1 MVGWVTVSCEPSPFR
16 RRLAI
21 RRGLISADFTMV
33 SLPEYEVALGLPLG
47 APMPTLPGRARA
59 QFHDSP
65 SRLAQAA
72 GWTTSRSAAAQPDET
87 VTMQVGEGLAVT
99 VEKP

>member
-1 MVGWVTVSCEPSPFR
+1 MVGWVTACCELSPFR

-33 SLPEYEVALGLPLG
+33 SHSECEVALGLPLG
-47 APMPTLPGRARA
+47 APMPTLPSAPGRNSMTRQADWR
-59 QFHDSP
+59 
-65 SRLAQAA
+65 RL
-72 GWTTSRSAAAQPDET
+72 QPGQQVDLSDET
-87 VTMQVGEGLAVT
+87 VTMQVGEGHAVT